1 MRKLLDKLYL
11 FSGLAAGICLSAMA
25 LLILTQ
31 IVARWFGV
39 IIPSTEDFS
48 GFLLA
53 ATSFLA
59 MAYTLTSGGH
69 IRVNLFISHL
79 YGPLRTFIE
88 GSVLVI
94 GLILIGYAAWSTTL
108 LAIESYQFEELSQGY
123 IPVPLWIPQVPM
135 ALGLV
140 ILSIALLDELI
151 LLLRGETPHYLKHD
165 SSDLELEKGGD

>member
-1 MRKLLDKLYL
+1 MRKLLDTLYL
-11 FSGLAAGICLSAMA
+11 WSGIAAGICLTSMA

-39 IIPSTEDFS
+39 VIPSTEDFS

-59 MAYTLTSGGH
+59 MAYTLRSGGH
-69 IRVNLFISHL
+69 IRVNLFISHIT
-79 YGPLRTFIE
+79 GPLRNFIE
-88 GSVLVI
+88 GTVLTLALVLVC
-94 GLILIGYAAWSTTL
+94 YAAWSTSL
-108 LAIESYQFEELSQGY
+108 MAIESYQFEEVSQGY

-140 ILSIALLDELI
+140 ILAIALMDEMVT
-151 LLLRGETPHYLKHD
+151 LLRGGTPQYLHHD
-165 SSDLELEKGGD
+165 ESASLSE

>member
-1 MRKLLDKLYL
+1 MRRLLDKLYL
-11 FSGLAAGICLSAMA
+11 ASGLAAGTCLSVMA

-59 MAYTLTSGGH
+59 LAYTLRSGGH
-69 IRVNLFISHL
+69 IRVNLFIGHL
-79 YGPLRTFIE
+79 QGPVRTFIE
-88 GSVLVI
+88 GSVLVV
-94 GLILIGYAAWSTTL
+94 GLALIGYAAWFTTL
-108 LAIESYQFEELSQGY
+108 LAVESYQFEELSQGY

-135 ALGLV
+135 ALGLL

-165 SSDLELEKGGD
+165 SSAAGPEKGAE